1 VETDISKPDVSLS
14 FLRHCYKFLNQNW
27 QHADRELIPDQG
39 FEERLRESCILA
51 SKEWRVSQPREFNLG
66 GELDTSSGTLHEID
80 LVVDQTNCFA
90 ILEAKNRREDLPTK
104 NDVIIFFAKILDY
117 LTCNPT
123 IAQREICP
131 VFISTFDFE
140 QSGLAA
146 CLGLGIHPIAPS
158 LRPLPILIETMRRM
172 EIELEKGLD
181 VDSEWLGE
189 FTDFRSQVNR
199 CTSILQCTWF
209 SERFGYQTKDTIVS
223 KAVRGLDTKSLS
235 QEFRAINGQCSSLLN
250 TFRIAKA
257 KRPA

>member
-1 VETDISKPDVSLS
+1 VEADISKSVLV
-14 FLRHCYKFLNQNW
+14 FLRHCYKFLNQDW
-27 QHADRELIPDQG
+27 QHANRELIPDQG

-51 SKEWRVSQPREFNLG
+51 SKEWRVSQPREMNLG
-66 GELDTSSGTLHEID
+66 GELDTSSGVLHEID
-80 LVVDQTNCFA
+80 LVVEQTDCFA
-90 ILEAKNRREDLPTK
+90 FLEAKNRKEFLPTK
-104 NDVIIFFAKILDY
+104 NDVIVFFAKILDY

-146 CLGLGIHPIAPS
+146 CLGLGIHPIAPR
-158 LRPLPILIETMRRM
+158 LRPLPILIETMLRM

-181 VDSEWLGE
+181 IDAEWLGE

-199 CTSILQCTWF
+199 SASILQPTWF
-209 SERFGYQTKDTIVS
+209 SERFGYQTKETITS
-223 KAVRGLDTKSLS
+223 KAVRGLDTKSLC
-235 QEFRAINGQCSSLLN
+235 QEFRQMNGQCSNLLN
-250 TFRIAKA
+250 TFRDAKA